1 LQLFRV
7 EKRVECRSARFQTQV
22 TTASDER
29 PMALRT
35 GSMIEIETNRQ
46 AELERLVQVIFSM
59 IGDDLYEKLL
69 GV

>member
-1 LQLFRV
+1 M
-7 EKRVECRSARFQTQV
+7 ESI
-22 TTASDER
+22 ASDER

-35 GSMIEIETNRQ
+35 GSMIEIETDRQ
-46 AELERLVQVIFSM
+46 AELERLVQVISSM